1 MFFLELYAVG
11 DCVIVK
17 YWMVDFNGFVTI
29 I

>member
-11 DCVIVK
+11 DYVIVK
-17 YWMVDFNGFVTI
+17 YWMVDLNGFVTI